1 MERYSRMRSR
11 SSKLPGCAG
20 ESALDADAV
29 PKCDAV
35 LDFSRCGLRLRVVPS
50 SVIVL
55 HAVDCDMEIVGS
67 ALPRTDRGVI
77 AGLEEFLIDTF
88 GGEILVALDNDS
100 GAAFR
105 DDSSAPGCLGHF
117 VRLRPGKTAFHQNI
131 AGPMSVSREL
141 DARAAESAQKSVRSG
156 RKICAS
162 KQRPRS
168 KVSLGEMATGVSC
181 NPPSQWRKKQ

>member
-1 MERYSRMRSR
+1 MRR
-11 SSKLPGCAG
+11 

-35 LDFSRCGLRLRVVPS
+35 LDFRGCGLRLGVVPS

-55 HAVDCDMEIVGS
+55 HALDRDMEIVGS

-88 GGEILVALDNDS
+88 EREILVAFYNDS

-105 DDSSAPGCLGHF
+105 DHFSAPGCFGHF
-117 VRLRPGKTAFHQNI
+117 VLLRPGRIAQRQNI
-131 AGPMSVSREL
+131 AGQMNPSFLYL
-141 DARAAESAQKSVRSG
+141 DA
-156 RKICAS
+156 
-162 KQRPRS
+162 
-168 KVSLGEMATGVSC
+168 
-181 NPPSQWRKKQ
+181 